1 MTVFKKLDLS
11 VSVLLNEWESPLVV
25 IDHEE
30 VIFLNR
36 CYTQTFGDFSL
47 DLAVFFDSKESQKY
61 LQQFL
66 EGQLMSEA
74 EFLKSM
80 TLKDG
85 SEQLFLWKFLPI
97 PSALGKKVAM
107 LKGVPQVDLFKAVLQ
122 PEASALSSKE
132 LLFVQSILKNSHD
145 MVAILDQEGVY
156 RFVSAAIFEKLGYS
170 PEQII
175 GRSFFDFVDSGVIEL
190 DKREFQKVKETKQ
203 EVNLNFWMK
212 NSRGEKVFLETFAK
226 NLMDDPLIK
235 GVLLSSRDITEFEK
249 AKKSLE
255 KRYELEKLINKISA
269 KFVNVGIESLDRVFH
284 ESLHMLGKFEKADR
298 AYIFLY
304 HEDLKEL
311 EYIYEWADE
320 GVESYLQTLKRVQL
334 NDLSMTLETLKK
346 GQILIISDIS
356 KMPEKYAKEKAL
368 YTHQGIQSV
377 ILIPI
382 FSQNKLIGFFGLD
395 AVKSKRSWHEKD
407 EYVLRQLGDIYA
419 GSLINKAIQKRL
431 DRNEKLLASTEILA
445 KSGSWRYSNSKNR
458 LLFSHGLNRLLE
470 LPEDKYSANIH
481 EFLSFVDKKQRRV
494 LLKEIRLAVKE
505 GQTVSGELKIKAYTN
520 RIKFI
525 SYTIQTRKI
534 PGTDSMETYG
544 YCTDITHKKDAENY
558 LQLQSQVLAQVN
570 DPIFVTDVQL
580 NLLYMNQAAIVEAGI
595 RERKSAST
603 KISALVESISV
614 PDIWENIR
622 SLNSAESYQRELNL
636 KFYGQQYDPYDFSVK
651 PFLNDDGQKIGYS
664 FLIRNLSHFLKQEA
678 IAQKAKMIVENSPAV
693 IFTVNPNENFRIV
706 YISENISQFGYQAE
720 ELIQSGKSILEIIHP
735 DDVSILVKYHQ
746 ETESS
751 RGVEAFSGE
760 YRVRKKD
767 GTYRWVEDK
776 TTEIV
781 DSEGNILLHEGLL
794 QDITERKRSREEIL
808 RSQERYRVLASNIPL
823 TSVFLIDRD
832 LRYIVAQGTNFEE
845 WGIKAKDFEGKT
857 LEEVHKSNL
866 HEIEPLVLQAILK
879 KEIAQKKVVFKNRVY
894 DIMVKPILYQG
905 EVEYALGILRDI
917 NEEYQAKENLRK
929 SEEKYRKLV
938 EESTEIIFSMAPDLT
953 LTYLSPNI
961 KQFLGYDASYV
972 IGRKLTY
979 FLSQEDKAALEE
991 GYQADPEFLAK
1002 NQYLEFKIRRSDG
1015 ELRVL
1020 ASNGK
1025 LVLNEDG
1032 QFTYNGIARDIT
1044 KLREAQRELF
1054 LAKEKAEQAS
1064 MVKSQFLSIMSHE
1077 IRTPMNAVIGMAHL
1091 LMEDHPRPDQLENLK
1106 TLQFS
1111 AENLLALINDILD
1124 YTKIDS
1130 GKIELETVGLELET
1144 VINRIIHSYSY
1155 QAREKNLRVIFDS
1168 DPTIPTKII
1177 GDPVRLG
1184 QVINNLLSNAVKF
1197 TDTGYIKISTKKIAE
1212 NEEDVQVHFEV
1223 EDSGIGIPKGKQKQV
1238 FEAFT
1243 QASAETTRKY
1253 GGTGLGLAIVKKLLE
1268 LLGSDIGVMDNPLGG
1283 TIFYFTL
1290 SFKKSSVLDKESEDR
1305 EVLDPTRLHE
1315 ASILVAED
1323 NLVNQVMIKKFLI
1336 KWGVKNIRIAN
1347 DGAEAIR
1354 IIQKENFDLILLD
1367 LQMPEKDGFQV
1378 AKFVRSLDDEEKSK
1392 LPIIALTA
1400 SSLIEVKE
1408 QLESVGMNDYIP
1420 KPFNPD
1426 HLYAKLIRY
1435 LQL

>member
-1 MTVFKKLDLS
+1 MAVFKKFDLS
-11 VSVLLNEWESPLVV
+11 ISALLDEWESPLLVF
-25 IDHEE
+25 DHES
-30 VIFLNR
+30 VIFCNNSFR
-36 CYTQTFGDFSL
+36 EIFGHIPRSLSDF
-47 DLAVFFDSKESQKY
+47 FNEEESRGY
-61 LQQFL
+61 LGQFL
-66 EGQLMSEA
+66 QGSLNADAS
-74 EFLKSM
+74 FLKTM

-85 SEQLFLWKFLPI
+85 SDQVYAWKFVSI
-97 PSALGKKVAM
+97 PSDSGKSMGMV
-107 LKGVPQVDLFKAVLQ
+107 KGTPQWDLFRAVLQ
-122 PEASALSSKE
+122 PDSSALSSQE
-132 LLFVQSILKNSHD
+132 LVFVQSILKNSHD
-145 MVAILDQEGVY
+145 MVAILDEEGIY
-156 RFVSAAIFEKLGYS
+156 KYVSAAIFDKLGFS

-175 GRSFFDFVDSGVIEL
+175 GKSFLEFVDRGVIEIE
-190 DKREFQKVKETKQ
+190 KGEFQKALKAKE
-203 EVNLNFWMK
+203 ELNLNFWVK
-212 NSRGEKVFLETFAK
+212 NSRGERIYLETYAK
-226 NLMDDPLIK
+226 NLLDDPLIK
-235 GVLLSSRDITEFEK
+235 GILFSARDITAFEK

-269 KFVNVGIESLDRVFH
+269 KFVNAGIEDVDKVFQ
-284 ESLHMLGKFEKADR
+284 ESLRMLGKFEKADR
-298 AYIFLY
+298 SYIFLY
-304 HEDLKEL
+304 HDDLQEL
-311 EYIYEWADE
+311 EYVYEWADHGIDSYQQELRRVPLE
-320 GVESYLQTLKRVQL
+320 GV
-334 NDLSMTLETLKK
+334 SMTLEALKK
-346 GQILIISDIS
+346 GQILIIPDIQEL
-356 KMPEKYAKEKAL
+356 PEEFTQEKAIYL
-368 YTHQGIQSV
+368 QQGIQSV

-382 FSQNKLIGFFGLD
+382 FSQKKLIGFFGLD

-419 GSLINKAIQKRL
+419 GTLINKAIKKRL
-431 DRNEKLLASTEILA
+431 DRNERLLASTELLA

-458 LLFSHGLNRLLE
+458 LMFSFGLNRMFE
-470 LPEDKYSANIH
+470 LPEDKYSASIQ
-481 EFLSFVDKKQRRV
+481 EFLGLVERRQRRT
-494 LLKEIRLAVKE
+494 LLAEVRVALQE
-505 GQTVSGELKIKAYTN
+505 GQTVSGELKIKTFSGKT
-520 RIKFI
+520 KFI

-534 PGTDSMETYG
+534 PGIDSMETYG

-570 DPIFVTDVQL
+570 DPIFVTDLQL
-580 NLLYMNQAAIVEAGI
+580 NLLYMNQAAVEEAGI
-595 RERKSAST
+595 KRRSSSNV
-603 KISALVESISV
+603 KISDLVESISLHEV
-614 PDIWENIR
+614 WENIH
-622 SLNSAESYQRELNL
+622 SLKSGESFQRELNL

-651 PFLNDDGQKIGYS
+651 PFLNDEGQKIGYS
-664 FLIRNLSHFLKQEA
+664 FLIRNLSSFLKQEA

-693 IFTVNPNENFRIV
+693 IFTVDPNQDFRII
-706 YISENISQFGYQAE
+706 YISENIAQFGYQAE
-720 ELIQSGKSILEIIHP
+720 ELIQSGRSILELIHP
-735 DDVSILVKYHQ
+735 DDASALVKYHQ
-746 ETESS
+746 ETEST

-760 YRVRKKD
+760 YRIRKSD

-776 TTEIV
+776 TSEIL

-794 QDITERKRSREEIL
+794 QDITERKRNREEIL

-845 WGIKAKDFEGKT
+845 WGMKAKDFEGKT
-857 LEEVHKSNL
+857 LEEVHKYNL

-879 KEIAQKKVVFKNRVY
+879 KKIAQRKIVFKNRVY
-894 DIMVKPILYQG
+894 DIVVKPILYQG

-917 NEEYQAKENLRK
+917 NEEFLAKENLIK

-961 KQFLGYDASYV
+961 KQFLGYDANA
-972 IGRKLTY
+972 ILGRKLTY
-979 FLSQEDKAALEE
+979 FLSEEDRFALEKE
-991 GYQADPEFLAK
+991 IQNDPEFLAK
-1002 NQYLEFKIRRSDG
+1002 NQYLEFKIRKLDG

-1020 ASNGK
+1020 GSNGK
-1025 LVLNEDG
+1025 LVQNEDG
-1032 QFTYNGIARDIT
+1032 KYSYNGIARDIT
-1044 KLREAQRELF
+1044 KLREAQKELF

-1064 MVKSQFLSIMSHE
+1064 MIKSQFLSIMSHE

-1091 LMEDHPRPDQLENLK
+1091 LMEDNPRPDQLENLK

-1130 GKIELETVGLELET
+1130 GKIELERVALELDT

-1155 QAREKNLRVIFDS
+1155 QAREKNLQIIFDF
-1168 DPTIPTKII
+1168 DPLIPPKVI

-1184 QVINNLLSNAVKF
+1184 QVINNLVSNAVKF
-1197 TDTGYIKISTKKIAE
+1197 TDQGHVKISTKKVAE
-1212 NEEDVQVHFEV
+1212 SEDMVRVQIEV
-1223 EDSGIGIPKGKQKQV
+1223 EDTGIGIPKEKQKQV

-1253 GGTGLGLAIVKKLLE
+1253 GGTGLGLAIVKKLVE
-1268 LLGSDIGVMDNPLGG
+1268 LLGSEIAIKDNPSGG

-1290 SFKKSSVLDKESEDR
+1290 AFKKASISDRKAEER
-1305 EVLDPTRLHE
+1305 EVLDPTRLQE

-1323 NLVNQVMIKKFLI
+1323 NLVNQLMIRKFLM
-1336 KWGVKNIRIAN
+1336 KWGVRNIRIAN
-1347 DGAEAIR
+1347 DGAEAIKMV
-1354 IIQKENFDLILLD
+1354 QEEDFDLILLD

-1378 AKFVRSLDDEEKSK
+1378 AEFVRKMDDESKSN

-1400 SSLIEVKE
+1400 SSLIEIKD
-1408 QLESVGMNDYIP
+1408 QLESVGMDDYIP

-1435 LQL
+1435 LQF